1 MVMYVDAHRRYPKW
15 GRTPFF
21 SSGKIGT
28 APVFGDTRPTL
39 SPALAPFQV
48 RSFRF
53 QWPADLATSLA
64 FEMEALILG
73 WYVLTATGSVEYLVA
88 FGALAWIGSL
98 FSPFFGIVGDRIG
111 LRTLICATRGAYT
124 LLASI
129 LAILILSDALQ
140 PWHAFALYFVAGL
153 LRPSDQ
159 AMRAVL
165 VGQTMS
171 RAALMGALA
180 ISRTTS
186 DTARIAGA
194 LLGAGG
200 VALIGMG
207 PAYVIVT
214 ALYVTAFLL
223 SLGVARTTLH
233 TAPGDAGAALAR
245 LKEALGYV
253 WAKPDLIGP
262 FSIAFLVNLLAF
274 PFFLGLLPYVA
285 KEVYVIGQSGL
296 GYLAAAFATGA
307 LAGSLAISAG
317 HLPLRAGR
325 VMLWN
330 AAAWFVAILLFGQTR
345 SLPFAL
351 VLIFVSG
358 FVQSFCLLP
367 IAAVML
373 RASSEEMRGRVM
385 GMRML
390 AIWGLPLG
398 LVSTGPII
406 QHFGFTACTVLYAGV
421 GLAATIAVGYRWR
434 RALWQP
440 SAAANVH
447 P

>member
-1 MVMYVDAHRRYPKW
+1 MASPEF
-15 GRTPFF
+15 P
-21 SSGKIGT
+21 IL
-28 APVFGDTRPTL
+28 ATL
-39 SPALAPFQV
+39 SPALAPFRV
-48 RSFRF
+48 ASFRF

-73 WYVLTATGSVEYLVA
+73 WYVLTATGSVQYLVA
-88 FGALAWIGSL
+88 FAALAWVGSL
-98 FSPFFGIVGDRIG
+98 FSPFFGILGDRIG
-111 LRTLICATRGAYT
+111 LRTLLCATRGAYA

-129 LAILILSDALQ
+129 VTVLTLSNTLE
-140 PWHAFALYFVAGL
+140 PWHAFAIYGLAGL

-165 VGQTMS
+165 VGQTM
-171 RAALMGALA
+171 RPEALMGALG

-186 DTARIAGA
+186 DMARIAGA

-207 PAYVIVT
+207 RAYVIVT

-223 SLGVARTTLH
+223 SLGVARSPLH
-233 TAPGDAGAALAR
+233 AAHANAGAGLAR

-253 WAKPDLIGP
+253 WAKPDLLGA

-274 PFFLGLLPYVA
+274 PIFLGLLPYVA
-285 KEVYVIGQSGL
+285 RDVYQIGQSGL

-307 LAGSLAISAG
+307 LTGSLAVSAS
-317 HLPLRAGR
+317 HVPLRAGR

-330 AAAWFVAILLFGQTR
+330 TAAWFLAILLFGQTR
-345 SLPFAL
+345 SLPFGL
-351 VLIFVSG
+351 VLLFVAG
-358 FVQSFCLLP
+358 FVQSFCMLP
-367 IAAVML
+367 LAAVML
-373 RASSEEMRGRVM
+373 RTSSEDMRGRVM

-398 LVSTGPII
+398 LVAAGPII
-406 QHFGFTACTVLYAGV
+406 AGLGYSAFTALYGGV
-421 GLAATIAVGYRWR
+421 GLAATIAIGYRWR
-434 RALWQP
+434 RALWE
-440 SAAANVH
+440 AAAATNVH